1 MKNQFLSR
9 SLALMLM
16 LALTLGF
23 DSCKKSDDNPV
34 VTPTTTIEGNYKIT
48 ALKIDPKAL
57 GLYDDLLAASQL
69 VFNSTCLK
77 DLTISFK
84 TGGTATTDNP
94 STCQAIPVPV
104 STFTGID
111 ASSKWAQSGSTLT
124 ITKSDGTKTDYT
136 VLSTSPSL
144 QLQWKGAFNYP
155 TPSTT
160 TYTYTMTLAK
170 Q

>member
-1 MKNQFLSR
+1 MKNRFLSR

-16 LALTLGF
+16 LAMTLGF

-48 ALKIDPKAL
+48 ALKIDPAVS
-57 GLYDDLLAASQL
+57 GLNDLLAGSQL
-69 VFNSTCLK
+69 LFNTTCLK
-77 DLTISFK
+77 DITVSFK
-84 TGGTATTDNP
+84 TGGTVTTDNP
-94 STCQAIPVPV
+94 SNCQAIPVPV

-111 ASSKWAQSGSTLT
+111 ASSKWTLSGSTLT

-136 VLSTSPSL
+136 VLSMSPTL

-155 TPSTT
+155 APSTT
-160 TYTYTMTLAK
+160 VYTYTMTLTK